1 MRLISALLLVASV
14 ATPALAQDAP
24 AAVIADTRAA
34 IAAGDFAKAEG
45 VVAADRKASGVTPAN
60 LEAQSWLGRGALAA
74 KRFDQAEKYA
84 EATYALATAELKK
97 RPMDQEPRLPIAI
110 GAAIEVLGQVGA
122 ARGERTEA
130 VRFLKAELE
139 KYKATSLY
147 KRIQKNINLISLDG
161 QPAMPVDASEYL
173 GSRPPSLDS
182 QKGKVVLLFF
192 WAHWCPDCKT
202 MGPVLERMLT
212 KYGPQGFTVM
222 APTQRYGYV
231 AGGRNASATEEM
243 TYIAEVRDKAYP
255 WMAKQGV
262 PVSEKTHKEYG
273 VSTTPTVVLVDR
285 QGLIRLYNPGQMKE
299 EAIEPLIRTLVT
311 RGATGSK
318 PE

>member
-1 MRLISALLLVASV
+1 MRPLMTLLFLGLVAG
-14 ATPALAQDAP
+14 PALAQNKP
-24 AAVIADTRAA
+24 PAVIADTRAA

-45 VVAADRKASGVTPAN
+45 VVQADRKANGITPAN

-74 KRFDQAEKYA
+74 KQYDKAETYA
-84 EATYALATAELKK
+84 EATYKVATAQLKS

-130 VRFLKAELE
+130 VSFLKGELE

-161 QPAMPVDASEYL
+161 QKAMPLETAEFL
-173 GSRPPSLDS
+173 GSRAPSFDAL
-182 QKGKVVLLFF
+182 KGKVVLMFF

-202 MGPVLERMLT
+202 MGPVLDRLLA
-212 KYGPQGFTVM
+212 KYGGQGLTIL

-231 AGGRNASATEEM
+231 AAGREAPAAEEM
-243 TYIAEVRDKAYP
+243 KYIEMVRDRDYP
-255 WMAKQGV
+255 WMAKVPV
-262 PVSEKTHKEYG
+262 PVSEKGHRDYG

-285 QGLIRLYNPGQMKE
+285 DGLIRLYNPGQMKE
-299 EAIEPLIRTLVT
+299 EAIEPLVRKLVESGT
-311 RGATGSK
+311 AR
-318 PE
+318 

>member
-1 MRLISALLLVASV
+1 MRPLMTLLFLGLVAV
-14 ATPALAQDAP
+14 PALAQNKP
-24 AAVIADTRAA
+24 PAVIADTRAA

-45 VVAADRKASGVTPAN
+45 VVQADRKANGITPAN

-74 KRFDQAEKYA
+74 KQYDKAETYA
-84 EATYALATAELKK
+84 EATYEVATAELKS

-130 VRFLKAELE
+130 VSFLKGELE

-161 QPAMPVDASEYL
+161 QKAMPLETAEFL
-173 GSRPPSLDS
+173 GSRAPSLDAL
-182 QKGKVVLLFF
+182 KGKVVLMFF

-202 MGPVLERMLT
+202 MGPVLDRLLA
-212 KYGPQGFTVM
+212 KYGGQGLTIL

-231 AGGRNASATEEM
+231 AAGREAPAAEEM
-243 TYIAEVRDKAYP
+243 KYIEMVRDRDYP
-255 WMAKQGV
+255 WMAKVPV
-262 PVSEKTHKEYG
+262 PVSEKGHRDYG

-285 QGLIRLYNPGQMKE
+285 DGLIRLYNPGQMKE
-299 EAIEPLIRTLVT
+299 EAIEPLVRKLVESGT
-311 RGATGSK
+311 AR
-318 PE
+318 